1 MIFFR
6 PFLLTLVSATSLTA
20 TACDGSGTST
30 SATTTTEARSTT
42 TSAAPAAAATLTA
55 EAPDTAELV
64 AAPAEPTAPPTTPA
78 ASVASAAPA
87 PAVATKKTTASA
99 PAAAAAQPVPAT
111 PAAAAPAPAAAFSHA
126 TFDRLLKKYVNAQ
139 GRVNYKGFKSEQ
151 KAFNDYLAQL
161 SKNAPTATDSKA
173 EQMAFWINAY
183 NAYTI
188 RLILDNYPLK
198 SIKDIGEPWKKVF
211 FSIGGE
217 KMSLDN
223 IEHGILRKKFDDPR
237 IHFALVC
244 ASISCPP
251 LRPEAYTAARLNA
264 QLDDQ
269 ARDFLNNA
277 GKNKITPAS
286 AQLSSY
292 FDWYKDD
299 WNANGQ
305 SVVKVGEQVLEDQN
319 RRQHQDWVHGLQLE
333 PERAIIFLTDLPAGV
348 RAEMHGPQR
357 VNLLFPR

>member
-1 MIFFR
+1 MA
-6 PFLLTLVSATSLTA
+6 PAASVTPVADA
-20 TACDGSGTST
+20 AD
-30 SATTTTEARSTT
+30 
-42 TSAAPAAAATLTA
+42 SAARPAPEPAAAATATV
-55 EAPDTAELV
+55 AP
-64 AAPAEPTAPPTTPA
+64 
-78 ASVASAAPA
+78 AAPA
-87 PAVATKKTTASA
+87 PAVAGAAKRATPATS
-99 PAAAAAQPVPAT
+99 AAAATPVPASPT
-111 PAAAAPAPAAAFSHA
+111 AAVAAAPAAFNHG
-126 TFDRLLKKYVNAQ
+126 TFDRLLKKYVNGQ
-139 GRVNYKGFKSEQ
+139 GRVNYKGFKSEE

-161 SKNAPTATDSKA
+161 SKNPPAAADSKA

-223 IEHGILRKKFDDPR
+223 IEHGILRKKFNDPR

-251 LRPEAYTAARLNA
+251 LRPEAYSAARLST

-269 ARDFLNNA
+269 ARDFLNNP
-277 GKNKITPAS
+277 GKNKISAAS

-299 WNANGQ
+299 WNQNGQ
-305 SVVKVGEQVLEDQN
+305 SVVKWVNKYSKTKIDANTKIGFMDYNWNLNEQ
-319 RRQHQDWVHGLQLE
+319 
-333 PERAIIFLTDLPAGV
+333 
-348 RAEMHGPQR
+348 
-357 VNLLFPR
+357 